1 MEKAVSPEQRQR
13 QQKILISSYNSSGQ
27 ALIGLMIGLS
37 ILVALM
43 HTREVPLMFKS
54 RFYDPRR
61 MSILAKLIISCLI
74 ASIPLYV
81 VSLIVTSMGA
91 ASVKDNITRSTMSHL
106 NFYMNALE
114 REVDHL
120 LEQKKQL
127 FADDDLQYLSS
138 LLPVMSDIEQTSS
151 IQRVVR
157 KLLTIKESSAFV
169 EEIMID
175 IPMLDRVIYTN
186 FLQQRFPE
194 EHLKFLKAHIGIGK
208 SPIFTD
214 GQKLYLGSMHPANAE
229 NREVD
234 PVFTIQVTLSI
245 PKIQNILSQISSG
258 TGSSL
263 IFSNDASWHVTEGEG
278 SELATRALDS
288 LLNVE
293 GIGTSSGQHSIRIG
307 KEDHLIFYLNSRELQ
322 ATIAYIIPESEIYGP
337 LTVYRGWI
345 WGVSILSVI
354 IILCSS
360 LLVIRAIH
368 RPMLNLIN
376 AFRQVQKGNL
386 NVRITHNWKD
396 EFEVLS
402 SQFNLMVERLNQ
414 LIQEVYEHTIREQQ
428 LELRQLQSQI
438 NPHFLYNSFYMVQ
451 RMAIAEDYRNVISLT
466 QHLSEYFQFI
476 TRSSDE
482 EIPLEKEVNHA
493 RVYTDIQL
501 MRFGKQLTI
510 QFAELPQSYRQLM
523 VPRLILQ
530 PIVENAFKYG
540 LEQKLHDWQLRIS
553 FAQLDGGLHIVVED
567 NGEKL
572 TDELLQTLT
581 NTLADRS
588 TSAETTGLINVHRR
602 IRLKFGEEAGIT
614 LARSELGGLK
624 VIIRLIG
631 QEASQHHPDIMEGM
645 YVPIAGS

>member
-1 MEKAVSPEQRQR
+1 
-13 QQKILISSYNSSGQ
+13 
-27 ALIGLMIGLS
+27 
-37 ILVALM
+37 
-43 HTREVPLMFKS
+43 
-54 RFYDPRR
+54 
-61 MSILAKLIISCLI
+61 
-74 ASIPLYV
+74 
-81 VSLIVTSMGA
+81 
-91 ASVKDNITRSTMSHL
+91 
-106 NFYMNALE
+106 
-114 REVDHL
+114 
-120 LEQKKQL
+120 
-127 FADDDLQYLSS
+127 
-138 LLPVMSDIEQTSS
+138 
-151 IQRVVR
+151 
-157 KLLTIKESSAFV
+157 
-169 EEIMID
+169 
-175 IPMLDRVIYTN
+175 
-186 FLQQRFPE
+186 
-194 EHLKFLKAHIGIGK
+194 
-208 SPIFTD
+208 
-214 GQKLYLGSMHPANAE
+214 
-229 NREVD
+229 
-234 PVFTIQVTLSI
+234 
-245 PKIQNILSQISSG
+245 
-258 TGSSL
+258 
-263 IFSNDASWHVTEGEG
+263 
-278 SELATRALDS
+278 
-288 LLNVE
+288 
-293 GIGTSSGQHSIRIG
+293 
-307 KEDHLIFYLNSRELQ
+307 
-322 ATIAYIIPESEIYGP
+322 
-337 LTVYRGWI
+337 
-345 WGVSILSVI
+345 
-354 IILCSS
+354 
-360 LLVIRAIH
+360 
-368 RPMLNLIN
+368 MLNLIN